1 MKIKGLKSWMHL
13 ADGWLTYRVTYFF
26 RRKYRQVRN
35 VFRWLPIIWNQ
46 FDFDYCY
53 SIEVFKFQ
61 LLKQA
66 DVMET
71 SGTLVGSEHKAKR
84 IRTIIALMDKVY
96 DDEYALEYYDKSI
109 ELYGKCEYKFV
120 PINETAYNPITKK
133 VEELS
138 EMIQV
143 WEQNWTKEE
152 LVDIEAHISQMM
164 IESDIKQKR
173 AHKLLWELVEHNI
186 QRFWD

>member
-1 MKIKGLKSWMHL
+1 MTIKALKDNVYMVDDWWNSF
-13 ADGWLTYRVTYFF
+13 TYFF

-46 FDFDYCY
+46 FDFDYRY
-53 SIEVFKFQ
+53 SLEVFKFQ

-66 DVMET
+66 DNMET
-71 SGTLVGSEHKAKR
+71 NGMLLGSENRAKR

-96 DDEYALEYYDKSI
+96 DDEYAMEYYDKSI
-109 ELYGKCEYKFV
+109 KLYGKYEYKFV
-120 PINETAYNPITKK
+120 PINETTYNPITKK

-138 EMIQV
+138 EMVQV
-143 WEQNWTKEE
+143 WEMNWTKEE
-152 LVDIEAHISQMM
+152 LVDIDTHIGQMM
-164 IESDIKQKR
+164 IDSAAKQKR

-186 QRFWD
+186 QGFWD

>member
-1 MKIKGLKSWMHL
+1 
-13 ADGWLTYRVTYFF
+13 
-26 RRKYRQVRN
+26 
-35 VFRWLPIIWNQ
+35 
-46 FDFDYCY
+46 
-53 SIEVFKFQ
+53 
-61 LLKQA
+61 
-66 DVMET
+66 MET

-109 ELYGKCEYKFV
+109 ELYGKYEYKFV
-120 PINETAYNPITKK
+120 PINETAYYPITKK